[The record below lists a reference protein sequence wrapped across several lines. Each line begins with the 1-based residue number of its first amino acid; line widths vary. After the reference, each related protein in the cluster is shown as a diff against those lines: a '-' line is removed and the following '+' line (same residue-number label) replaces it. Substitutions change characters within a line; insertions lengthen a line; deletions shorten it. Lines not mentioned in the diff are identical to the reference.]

1 MTDLQLGLLLIG
13 AAAVAGVLLYNH
25 VQERA
30 ARRAAERVLGAPHG
44 DVLFGEA
51 SGNARHEPSFIGG
64 AAGNPAA
71 ADLPNPS
78 VDYMIDLAMP
88 RGALSSEVLERW
100 QPVQQR
106 FARRVML
113 VAGAGG
119 EWRALAAG
127 EARSV
132 KELRA
137 ALQTVSRDGVVSDAE
152 LLEFRSAVETLGAKL
167 GATVSAPEMRQAL
180 EAARELDRLCAEA
193 DIQVALHVIGVPSD
207 RAPHREGQP
216 FQVAQRPDGLTL
228 LLDVARTAEPARSF
242 DAMARAGR
250 QLAAGG
256 AGRLVDD
263 NGKAVDERALAAIGI
278 ELQSVQRALA
288 ARGIEPGSPTA
299 LRLFS

>member
-25 VQERA
+25 LQERA

-44 DVLFGEA
+44 DVLLGA
-51 SGNARHEPSFIGG
+51 SGDARHEPTFLGG
-64 AAGNPAA
+64 AAASQVA

-78 VDYMIDLAMP
+78 VDYVIDLGIP

-106 FARRVML
+106 FARRAML
-113 VAGAGG
+113 VAGAAGD
-119 EWRALAAG
+119 WRSLGAG

-132 KELRA
+132 KQLRA
-137 ALQTVSRDGVVSDAE
+137 ALQTVSRDGVVTDAE
-152 LLEFRSAVETLGAKL
+152 LLEFRSAVETLGAKF

-180 EAARELDRLCAEA
+180 EAARELDRVCAEA
-193 DIQVALHVIGVPSD
+193 DIQVALHVIGVPPD
-207 RAPHREGQP
+207 RALHLEGRP
-216 FQVAQRPDGLTL
+216 FQVARREDGVTL

-242 DAMARAGR
+242 DAMAKAGR

-263 NGKAVDERALAAIGI
+263 NGRLLDERALGAIGT
-278 ELQSVQRALA
+278 ELQSVHRALA
-288 ARGIEPGSPTA
+288 ARGIDPGSPTA

>member
-44 DVLFGEA
+44 DVLFGA
-51 SGNARHEPSFIGG
+51 PGDARHEPTFIGG
-64 AAGNPAA
+64 AAGNQAA
-71 ADLPNPS
+71 ADLPHPS
-78 VDYMIDLAMP
+78 VDYVIELGVA

-106 FARRVML
+106 FARRALL
-113 VAGAGG
+113 VAGAAG
-119 EWRALAAG
+119 EWRALGPG

-132 KELRA
+132 KQLRA

-167 GATVSAPEMRQAL
+167 GATLSAPEMRQAL
-180 EAARELDRLCAEA
+180 EAARELDRVCAEA
-193 DIQVALHVIGVPSD
+193 DIQVALHVIGVPPDS
-207 RAPHREGQP
+207 APRREGQP
-216 FQVAQRPDGLTL
+216 FQVTQREDGLTL

-250 QLAAGG
+250 QLAADG

-263 NGKAVDERALAAIGI
+263 NGRALDERALGAIGI
-278 ELQSVQRALA
+278 ELQSVHRALA

>member
-13 AAAVAGVLLYNH
+13 AAAGAGVLLYTH
-25 VQERA
+25 LQARA

-44 DVLFGEA
+44 DVLFGGA
-51 SGNARHEPSFIGG
+51 PGDARHEPTFTGG
-64 AAGNPAA
+64 AAGSQAGV
-71 ADLPNPS
+71 DLPNPG
-78 VDYMIDLAMP
+78 VDYVIELAIP
-88 RGALSSEVLERW
+88 GGALSSEVLERW

-106 FARRVML
+106 FARRAML
-113 VAGAGG
+113 VAGGAG
-119 EWRALAAG
+119 EWRVLGAG

-132 KELRA
+132 KQLRA

-152 LLEFRSAVETLGAKL
+152 LLEFRSAVETLAAKL
-167 GATVSAPEMRQAL
+167 RATVSAPEMREAL
-180 EAARELDRLCAEA
+180 EAARELDRVCAEA
-193 DIQVALHVIGVPSD
+193 DIQVALHVIGVPPE

-216 FQVAQRPDGLTL
+216 FQVTRRQDGLTL

-242 DAMARAGR
+242 DAMAKTGR

-263 NGKAVDERALAAIGI
+263 NGRALDERALGAIGI
-278 ELQSVQRALA
+278 ELQSVHRALA

>member
-44 DVLFGEA
+44 DVLLGG
-51 SGNARHEPSFIGG
+51 SGDARHEPTFIGG
-64 AAGNPAA
+64 VEGVNAT

-78 VDYMIDLAMP
+78 LDYVIELRIAQ
-88 RGALSSEVLERW
+88 GALSSEVLERW

-106 FARRVML
+106 FARRAM
-113 VAGAGG
+113 
-119 EWRALAAG
+119 LAAG
-127 EARSV
+127 ADGDWRSLGAGKALGV

-167 GATVSAPEMRQAL
+167 GATVSAPEMRLAL
-180 EAARELDRLCAEA
+180 DAARELDRVCAEA
-193 DIQVALHVIGVPSD
+193 DIQVALHVIGVSPD

-216 FQVAQRPDGLTL
+216 FQVTQREDGLTL
-228 LLDVARTAEPARSF
+228 LLDVARTADPARSF

-250 QLAAGG
+250 QLAAAG

-263 NGKAVDERALAAIGI
+263 NGRALDERALGAIGI
-278 ELQSVQRALA
+278 ELQSVQHALSE
-288 ARGIEPGSPTA
+288 RGIEPGSPTA